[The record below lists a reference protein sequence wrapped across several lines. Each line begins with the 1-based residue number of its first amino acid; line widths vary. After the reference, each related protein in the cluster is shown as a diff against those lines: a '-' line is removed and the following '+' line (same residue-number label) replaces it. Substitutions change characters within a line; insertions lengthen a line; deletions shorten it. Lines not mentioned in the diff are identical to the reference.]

1 MPTRE
6 GDRIMKGAAFVFGML
21 VLLALAAAP
30 GWSADGRVG
39 DVYPL
44 SVCAVSG
51 EPLGSMGDPVVKVYE
66 GREVRFCCA
75 GCIKKFEKDTAA
87 AFQKVDEQIIA
98 RQKDSYPLTVCLNTD
113 KELSGAPVEFVA
125 GNRLMKTCCHNCEA
139 KVKGDV
145 PAAIAKLD
153 AAVIEKQGKAY
164 KATKCPVSDHDL
176 GDKPTEAVVAG
187 RLVKLCCADCKKEV
201 EANPSKY
208 LGKLD
213 EAAK

>member
-1 MPTRE
+1 
-6 GDRIMKGAAFVFGML
+6 MKSFSPAL
-21 VLLALAAAP
+21 CALAALTLCMVP
-30 GWSADGRVG
+30 GWAADGRVG

-44 SVCAVSG
+44 GVCAVSG

-75 GCIKKFEKDTAA
+75 GCIKHFEKDMAA
-87 AFQKVDEQIIA
+87 SFKKVDEQIIA
-98 RQKDSYPLTVCLNTD
+98 SQKDGYPLTVCLNTD
-113 KELSGAPVEFVA
+113 KELSGSPVEFVA

-139 KVKGDV
+139 KVKADV
-145 PAAIAKLD
+145 PAAITKLD
-153 AAVIEKQGKAY
+153 AAVIAKQGKDY

-176 GDKPTEAVVAG
+176 GEKPVETVVAG
-187 RLVKLCCADCKKEV
+187 RLVKICCADCRKEL

-208 LGKLD
+208 FSKLD